1 MGPAEPKTIYK
12 DGEMGSKFV
21 TPTPGQAPEEL
32 VKLCLKRLVLTFSI
46 QPFRNSALGPAEP
59 KTIYEEG
66 DMGHKFVVPNP
77 GKQSE
82 ETVE

>member
-1 MGPAEPKTIYK
+1 MFIIMYQPFPI
-12 DGEMGSKFV
+12 FH
-21 TPTPGQAPEEL
+21 
-32 VKLCLKRLVLTFSI
+32 FI

-82 ETVE
+82 ETVDRLSTFFSN